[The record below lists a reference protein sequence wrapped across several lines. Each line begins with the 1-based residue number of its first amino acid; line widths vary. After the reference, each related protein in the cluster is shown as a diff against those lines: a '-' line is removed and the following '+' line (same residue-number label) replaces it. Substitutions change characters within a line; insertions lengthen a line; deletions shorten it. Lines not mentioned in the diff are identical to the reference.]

1 MASRAAVRAA
11 AEIGGDDATI
21 WMATRSLYRSDIP
34 TGVDSETSAGGVV
47 LDEEGDMPK
56 IAVIHRTKQDDWS
69 LPKGKPEADE
79 EAEQTAVRE
88 VLEETGISAEPTRE
102 LNPSVNDEK
111 IVRYFLMR
119 PNEMDAFQPNEEV
132 DELRWV
138 EPAEAMKLLTH
149 EQDRRIVEQ
158 IIPSEG

>member
-1 MASRAAVRAA
+1 
-11 AEIGGDDATI
+11 
-21 WMATRSLYRSDIP
+21 
-34 TGVDSETSAGGVV
+34 
-47 LDEEGDMPK
+47 MPK